1 MKPDNDVQRLI
12 VIITQGVYCTL
23 HTFVRTFSLQ
33 AFRFRAISKADF
45 KNTREAEAAIP
56 LARIQISTYNKLVI
70 I

>member
-1 MKPDNDVQRLI
+1 MKPDNDVQQLI

-23 HTFVRTFSLQ
+23 RLSFVRSLCKLF
-33 AFRFRAISKADF
+33 ASRAISKAVF